1 MINNCLGSLRGG
13 VPNAS
18 HKTFCFVLKKV
29 FAMQNTRRAI
39 CPKTVESSDV
49 RAPGL
54 IPFVTILIHSHFII
68 GALNLLTYFNC
79 YFNMDTAD
87 GCEEDFI

>member
-29 FAMQNTRRAI
+29 FAMKNTRRAI
-39 CPKTVESSDV
+39 FPTTVESSDV
-49 RAPGL
+49 RAR
-54 IPFVTILIHSHFII
+54 TIRFFQ
-68 GALNLLTYFNC
+68 NYFSNGKNNGW
-79 YFNMDTAD
+79 Y
-87 GCEEDFI
+87 